1 MGVRVN
7 LCLIRGALGV
17 HAGTPETEQFFT
29 GHELGEKIWFKPLT
43 EKKIRS
49 ASQNRTYWMWITEIV
64 QQSSQWDDKDD
75 LHEEI
80 KKRYVLPVL
89 VRDDEDRAGILDAIN
104 ATENEAEKEAKYHI
118 FLKYA
123 VTTQDLSV
131 KQFAEVLD
139 EISRA
144 AIKRGIRLTDPEEL
158 KWQ

>member
-1 MGVRVN
+1 MN
-7 LCLIRGALGV
+7 LCLIRGALGIV
-17 HAGTPETEQFFT
+17 AGTPETEKFFAALQ
-29 GHELGEKIWFKPLT
+29 LGDKLWVRPLT

-75 LHEEI
+75 LHEEL
-80 KKRYVLPVL
+80 KKRYVMPVL
-89 VRDDEDRAGILDAIN
+89 VRDDPDRAGILDEIN
-104 ATENEAEKEAKYHI
+104 ATEDEAEKEAKHRI
-118 FLKYA
+118 FFKYA

-158 KWQ
+158 KWA

>member
-1 MGVRVN
+1 MN
-7 LCLIRGALGV
+7 LCLIRGALGIV
-17 HAGTPETEQFFT
+17 AGTPETEKFFAALQ
-29 GHELGEKIWFKPLT
+29 LGDKLWVRPLT

-80 KKRYVLPVL
+80 KKRYVMPVL
-89 VRDDEDRAGILDAIN
+89 VRDDPDRAGILDEIN
-104 ATENEAEKEAKYHI
+104 ATEDEAEKEAKHRI

-144 AIKRGIRLTDPEEL
+144 AIKRGVRLTDPEEL